1 MVEGLSHDWVTYS
14 IWPGERLMWVC
25 WTTHTAKWSNTNALD
40 TKLKIS
46 LSCRTPSV
54 TIQKHG
60 LPDLQFLPKMESQDW
75 ITWRLCYQPTGAHPL
90 QFPLFQNRIWQ
101 RRIRIWKCMRKK
113 SFVEGRQW
121 RQKYQGIWIHFPLFK
136 TLNCSAP
143 RKSCMQHG
151 VMIML

>member
-1 MVEGLSHDWVTYS
+1 MIGLSIASDRVRDWCEFVGPLIQQSEGIPMHWMLSWKFPYLAGHFQLEFKS
-14 IWPGERLMWVC
+14 MVFQIF
-25 WTTHTAKWSNTNALD
+25 SSSQ
-40 TKLKIS
+40 KL
-46 LSCRTPSV
+46 
-54 TIQKHG
+54 
-60 LPDLQFLPKMESQDW
+60 ESQDW

-143 RKSCMQHG
+143 GKSCMQHG